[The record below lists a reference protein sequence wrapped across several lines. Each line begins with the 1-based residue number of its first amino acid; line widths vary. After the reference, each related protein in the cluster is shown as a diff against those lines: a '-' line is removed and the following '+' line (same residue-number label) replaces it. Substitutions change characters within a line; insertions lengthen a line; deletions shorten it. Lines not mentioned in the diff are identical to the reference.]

1 MKGEVSGERSE
12 RGKCFPARLVLT
24 STFVFPRPHHQTMK
38 LFSLALLALA
48 ALATANSDPTESLE
62 GVLDLGETEIE

>member
-1 MKGEVSGERSE
+1 
-12 RGKCFPARLVLT
+12 
-24 STFVFPRPHHQTMK
+24 MK

-48 ALATANSDPTESLE
+48 ALATANSDPTEFLE